1 MLRSKILSL
10 ANRVHFYSLLVLFLY
25 LPFIHYMYS
34 ICLVVYIIYLI
45 KTKLFNKSFIIV
57 SVIFLSLFILRFSY
71 KSHIDFDKEF
81 RIISVESKD
90 DYNKI
95 YAKRFDEKIIIYDA
109 NKKELIPG
117 DDILFNGEIKD
128 ISNFSDF
135 DYKTYMKSH
144 NIFKTIY
151 AKDIK
156 FIRHNHDL
164 YYLRYKI
171 SEIYRSLDYNQ
182 FVYFNSLILG
192 NNLLDN
198 DLKDNVNLLGISYM
212 FVVSGFHISLL
223 AYFIDKLLNRV
234 KNQLIKDILIDSI
247 LTIYLIF
254 TLFSL
259 GILRAVLSHILKD
272 INKHKNYYLTRL
284 DIISFTFLIVLMIN
298 PLYIFRTSFKFSF
311 ITSFFIIIAHDL
323 ITTKNK
329 LLNKYLITILCFAST
344 LPLVVNMNGYVNLL
358 SLIISPI
365 LLMYLTYIVMPL
377 LVLLL
382 INPNFYN
389 LFKAPFNLFSFVIS
403 KLSSINNLLIHVK
416 ELNPIFIIIFYLLLF
431 YTLVE
436 IEEKKSFKKRFI
448 FLIYISSLILLN
460 KNYISYVSMIN
471 VSQGDSFLVNDN
483 NKYLVIDSYN
493 SNIEYIEKENVKEI
507 DTMIIT
513 HSDNDHIG
521 SALELAKRHYIN
533 NLYFNYY
540 ETSDI
545 AKELTKYAKRTR
557 YLKKGDIV
565 YFGKNRIDVLGPI
578 KESDNIN
585 NNSLVFILNFKGK
598 KILFTGDSELEEEMD
613 IYDKNYDV
621 DIVKIAHHGS
631 KTSTSDYF
639 MNHVSFDTALI
650 SVGENN
656 KYNHPDIET
665 INKLKGKEIY
675 MTKDMNS
682 VKIYF
687 YQNKCFI
694 YPSIYNKIL
703 LSTLDK
709 LTRPLFN
716 FKI

>member
-1 MLRSKILSL
+1 
-10 ANRVHFYSLLVLFLY
+10 
-25 LPFIHYMYS
+25 
-34 ICLVVYIIYLI
+34 
-45 KTKLFNKSFIIV
+45 
-57 SVIFLSLFILRFSY
+57 
-71 KSHIDFDKEF
+71 
-81 RIISVESKD
+81 
-90 DYNKI
+90 
-95 YAKRFDEKIIIYDA
+95 
-109 NKKELIPG
+109 
-117 DDILFNGEIKD
+117 
-128 ISNFSDF
+128 
-135 DYKTYMKSH
+135 
-144 NIFKTIY
+144 
-151 AKDIK
+151 
-156 FIRHNHDL
+156 
-164 YYLRYKI
+164 
-171 SEIYRSLDYNQ
+171 
-182 FVYFNSLILG
+182 
-192 NNLLDN
+192 
-198 DLKDNVNLLGISYM
+198 
-212 FVVSGFHISLL
+212 
-223 AYFIDKLLNRV
+223 
-234 KNQLIKDILIDSI
+234 
-247 LTIYLIF
+247 
-254 TLFSL
+254 
-259 GILRAVLSHILKD
+259 
-272 INKHKNYYLTRL
+272 
-284 DIISFTFLIVLMIN
+284 
-298 PLYIFRTSFKFSF
+298 
-311 ITSFFIIIAHDL
+311 
-323 ITTKNK
+323 
-329 LLNKYLITILCFAST
+329 
-344 LPLVVNMNGYVNLL
+344 
-358 SLIISPI
+358 
-365 LLMYLTYIVMPL
+365 MPL

-431 YTLVE
+431 FTLVE
-436 IEEKKSFKKRFI
+436 IEEKKSFKNRFV

-540 ETSDI
+540 ETSEV

-639 MNHVSFDTALI
+639 MNHVSFDIALI

-665 INKLKGKEIY
+665 INKLKEKEIY